1 MKLLWRLGKEAIRY
15 KTLYAIAIFST
26 FALTVVNLAAPKIL
40 SSMTVLVGQGDRS
53 GSTNKIGVL
62 TAILI
67 SLYLLKILFRYLS
80 NYLAHKAAWNLV
92 EDLRVRTYSH
102 IQGLSMYFFGN
113 KQTGDLMSRV
123 VNDAATFELLYAH
136 IIPEI
141 VTNVVTVVGVMIILL
156 TINVKLALLT
166 CIPIPF
172 ILFSGWFFT
181 VKVRPNF
188 KISQNALAGL
198 NAKLQDNFSG
208 VHEIQAF
215 GQEEYETKQISA
227 QAGVF
232 TKAMLHALNLSAIF
246 HPAVE
251 FLSSTG
257 TVILVGAGGIL
268 ALHGELSISDIVAF
282 LLYLSLFYAPISG
295 LARLLEEV
303 QQAYAGAERVM
314 MILDTPPDINNAI
327 GAEELTN
334 VQGSITFDSVDF
346 QYEKDVPVLK
356 DIQFTC
362 KPGQMV
368 ALVGPTGV
376 GKTTLTQLISRF
388 YDPTRGRI
396 LIDGKN
402 IKNVTLESLRA
413 NISPVLQDTFL
424 FNGTIAENIGY
435 ADPNA
440 DLQHIIAAAKAA
452 RIHNNIMEMPHQYD
466 TKVGERGMRLS
477 GGQKQ
482 RIAIARAILR
492 KSPII
497 ILDEATASV
506 DVETE
511 KEIQQA
517 IADLAGTRTIV
528 AIAHRLSTIQN
539 ADVILV
545 LQEGRIVQRGTHS
558 ELIDHEGLYR
568 RLNLAQNKYSPY
580 NKAAQ
585 LQGTVNNF

>member
-15 KTLYAIAIFST
+15 KALYVIAILST

-40 SSMTVLVGQGDRS
+40 SSMTALVEQGAGEDFTR
-53 GSTNKIGVL
+53 KIG
-62 TAILI
+62 TMTIILI
-67 SLYLLKILFRYLS
+67 CLYLLKILFRYLS

-92 EDLRVRTYSH
+92 EDLRVRVYSH
-102 IQGLSMYFFGN
+102 IQGLPMYFFSS

-123 VNDAATFELLYAH
+123 VNDTATFELLYAH

-141 VTNVVTVVGVMIILL
+141 VTNIATVIGVMILLL
-156 TINVKLALLT
+156 TINVKLALFT
-166 CIPIPF
+166 CIPIPL
-172 ILFSGWFFT
+172 ILFSGWIFAT
-181 VKVRPNF
+181 KVRPNF
-188 KISQNALAGL
+188 KVSQRALAEL

-215 GQEEYETKQISA
+215 GQEEYESEQISK

-232 TKAMLHALNLSAIF
+232 TKAMLHALNLSAVF

-251 FLSSTG
+251 FLSSMG
-257 TVILVGAGGIL
+257 TVIVVGVGGIL
-268 ALHGELSISDIVAF
+268 AFNGELSMSDIVAF
-282 LLYLSLFYAPISG
+282 LLYLSLFYTPISG

-314 MILDTPPDINNAI
+314 IILDTKSDIKNSP
-327 GAEELTN
+327 GAEELGD
-334 VQGSITFDSVDF
+334 VKGSITFESVDF
-346 QYEKDVPVLK
+346 QYEKEIPVLEN
-356 DIQFTC
+356 IEFTC

-376 GKTTLTQLISRF
+376 GKTTLTQLIPRF
-388 YDPTRGRI
+388 YDPAKGRI
-396 LIDGKN
+396 LIDGKD
-402 IKNVTLESLRA
+402 IRNVTLESLRA

-435 ADPNA
+435 ANPRA
-440 DLQHIIAAAKAA
+440 SMEEIIEASKAA
-452 RIHNNIMEMPHQYD
+452 RIHDNIMDMPLGYD
-466 TKVGERGMRLS
+466 TRVGERGMRLS

-482 RIAIARAILR
+482 RVAIARAILR
-492 KSPII
+492 KAPII

-511 KEIQQA
+511 KEIQRA
-517 IADLAGTRTIV
+517 INDLTGTRTII

-539 ADVILV
+539 ADMILV
-545 LQEGRIVQRGTHS
+545 LEEGKILQRGTHS
-558 ELIDHEGLYR
+558 ELMEQDGLYK
-568 RLNLAQNKYSPY
+568 RLNLAQS
-580 NKAAQ
+580 
-585 LQGTVNNF
+585 TE